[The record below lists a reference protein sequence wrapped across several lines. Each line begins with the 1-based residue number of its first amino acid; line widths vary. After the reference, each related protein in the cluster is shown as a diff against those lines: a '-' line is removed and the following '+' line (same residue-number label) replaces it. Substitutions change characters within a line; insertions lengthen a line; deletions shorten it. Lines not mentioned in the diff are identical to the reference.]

1 MGPGDELAGRYGL
14 EEVMGTGRGGEVWL
28 AHDRLV
34 GERVVL
40 KPVPAGSDGAPP
52 VRRLGEPRALA
63 KFRDHPHVVTLLDI
77 VTVPAGGGGEAHWFV
92 MEHVPGG
99 GLDGR
104 PPMAPRDVA
113 RLGAQLADA
122 LDALHAAG
130 IVHCDVKPANVGLTR
145 RGAAKLLDF
154 GAAYR
159 FRDTQTVT
167 VNGPFSFTPDY
178 AAPEVARGNIPRPAS
193 DVFSLAATLHALVTG
208 APPRGDDGPA
218 AEDDDATDADTTDAD
233 TTEGGEALRR
243 WRAEQ
248 GVVRVDAEATG
259 PLAPVLTAMLRR
271 DPRRRPD
278 AAEAGRLL
286 AAVAGPG
293 GGAVGGEP
301 DGDTEPGPERATQ
314 RPWRRRALLA
324 GALGVAALV
333 LALLLVPGG
342 DGGEGGDDRA
352 GGGPEHSTDDGP
364 GSIGDPRT
372 ADLCELADA
381 AALSRFGSVRLDADF
396 GNFDQCDVLITPKEE
411 DRLAPD
417 SRIDVSLA
425 LRPGAPP
432 EAGEF
437 SRAIG
442 EVGVLEG
449 EPEDDECALTLVP
462 PAAEAEELVVG
473 LRVTEEDGPVA
484 GGQGTLC
491 LLAEAVA
498 AGAAD
503 VLNEGRV
510 PRLATPHAANS
521 LVWTSACAL
530 LDAEALAGLP
540 GLAEDEP
547 EVGVREWSC
556 EWANEEKTLG
566 AEVAFHRDQPR
577 TDPAGEP
584 FRPHGFDTV
593 IEEEGNGEGTCTAF
607 VEYRTYGG
615 RDADTYAEMVRVHVR
630 AEPAA
635 GRDMDQLCAAVR
647 GLAEAA
653 AAELPAA

>member
-1 MGPGDELAGRYGL
+1 MRPGDELAGRYGL

-40 KPVPAGSDGAPP
+40 KPVPDGGDGAPP

-104 PPMAPRDVA
+104 PPMAPRDAA

-208 APPRGDDGPA
+208 APPRDDDPQEREPEPEPDEVEGTDGGEGT
-218 AEDDDATDADTTDAD
+218 AEDA
-233 TTEGGEALRR
+233 EALRR

-278 AAEAGRLL
+278 AAEAG
-286 AAVAGPG
+286 
-293 GGAVGGEP
+293 
-301 DGDTEPGPERATQ
+301 
-314 RPWRRRALLA
+314 
-324 GALGVAALV
+324 
-333 LALLLVPGG
+333 
-342 DGGEGGDDRA
+342 
-352 GGGPEHSTDDGP
+352 
-364 GSIGDPRT
+364 
-372 ADLCELADA
+372 
-381 AALSRFGSVRLDADF
+381 
-396 GNFDQCDVLITPKEE
+396 
-411 DRLAPD
+411 
-417 SRIDVSLA
+417 
-425 LRPGAPP
+425 
-432 EAGEF
+432 
-437 SRAIG
+437 
-442 EVGVLEG
+442 
-449 EPEDDECALTLVP
+449 
-462 PAAEAEELVVG
+462 
-473 LRVTEEDGPVA
+473 
-484 GGQGTLC
+484 
-491 LLAEAVA
+491 
-498 AGAAD
+498 
-503 VLNEGRV
+503 
-510 PRLATPHAANS
+510 
-521 LVWTSACAL
+521 
-530 LDAEALAGLP
+530 
-540 GLAEDEP
+540 
-547 EVGVREWSC
+547 
-556 EWANEEKTLG
+556 
-566 AEVAFHRDQPR
+566 
-577 TDPAGEP
+577 
-584 FRPHGFDTV
+584 
-593 IEEEGNGEGTCTAF
+593 
-607 VEYRTYGG
+607 
-615 RDADTYAEMVRVHVR
+615 
-630 AEPAA
+630 
-635 GRDMDQLCAAVR
+635 
-647 GLAEAA
+647 
-653 AAELPAA
+653 